1 MVAAKTIQML
11 DVGLLPS
18 LDPAFHIGK
27 IDFGKRVLCDMPKRD
42 SVSEFIDYNICME
55 WNLDSWNTMFSGHAK
70 IEKARSLFMQMGN
83 LRDQSSWNIM
93 IARCGMNSQGREAC
107 ELVSHME
114 KDGYKLNSITF
125 TSLLSTYSHSGLI
138 EEGCWYFDMMM
149 RKYKIQLGFEQW
161 TCIIDMYA

>member
-1 MVAAKTIQML
+1 
-11 DVGLLPS
+11 
-18 LDPAFHIGK
+18 
-27 IDFGKRVLCDMPKRD
+27 
-42 SVSEFIDYNICME
+42 
-55 WNLDSWNTMFSGHAK
+55 
-70 IEKARSLFMQMGN
+70 MGN

-114 KDGYKLNSITF
+114 EDGYKLNSITF

-161 TCIIDMYA
+161 TCIIDMYAWAGRLEETYQLIENGLDQTSLLYQNT